1 MVWFSRGRRILHH
14 HSGLILVPHSSML
27 VKYQHLLRIMLLF
40 CHFLRLPPDICWVIF
55 RVENCLVFLQ
65 ANSKVL
71 NFWCSDPS
79 KLRHF
84 FTPNDASGASSV
96 RWMRSAT
103 AWTWR
108 TLRLALRHRVEP
120 WTLSLSRKGLGVLM
134 GPWDLG
140 IERGERKCFSKWP
153 LWNQVFTV
161 CMLTNWELPRGSL
174 IAFRIWRPSPP

>member
-65 ANSKVL
+65 ANSRVL

-120 WTLSLSRKGLGVLM
+120 WTLCLSRKGLGVL
-134 GPWDLG
+134 GILG
-140 IERGERKCFSKWP
+140 LKGGNENLFPNDPFEIRFSRYACSP
-153 LWNQVFTV
+153 T
-161 CMLTNWELPRGSL
+161 GS
-174 IAFRIWRPSPP
+174 FREDHW

>member
-65 ANSKVL
+65 ANSRVL

-84 FTPNDASGASSV
+84 FYPKRRFRSLIRSVNEECNGLNLEDAAAGASPQG
-96 RWMRSAT
+96 R
-103 AWTWR
+103 
-108 TLRLALRHRVEP
+108 ALDPFPFPERFR
-120 WTLSLSRKGLGVLM
+120 

-140 IERGERKCFSKWP
+140 IERGERKSFSKWP